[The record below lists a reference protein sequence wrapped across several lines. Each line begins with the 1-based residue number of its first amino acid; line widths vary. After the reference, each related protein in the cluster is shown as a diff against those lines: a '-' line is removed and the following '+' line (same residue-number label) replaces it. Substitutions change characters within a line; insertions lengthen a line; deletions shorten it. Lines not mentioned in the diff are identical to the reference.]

1 MLTHKETAAKQKYH
15 KEYVLIINA
24 NDEKR
29 Q

>member
-1 MLTHKETAAKQKYH
+1 VSHKETAAKQKYH